1 MHLKYIFYR
10 IDKQGLYLLY
20 FSQIDMT
27 FETNQDVLN
36 WFEKQPRALTDE
48 FISEI
53 PWHEVK
59 KYPFD
64 KRFVPVLLYMRD
76 IEILTDMYHQELLRT
91 PTGKDK
97 VISKFMERWG
107 VEEITHG
114 EIINRF
120 LNEAGIETPEN
131 WKEETMNSVSK
142 HYHRYARCL
151 TTLTNFIGRRFT
163 ATHMAYGTIN
173 ELSAAQSYRRLIELA
188 NHPVLT
194 HILKPI
200 IREESVHTTFYL
212 NVARLELKKSEF
224 AQKIA
229 RYVIKAFWMP
239 VGSGTRPQDLTDY
252 TIATLFGDEEGIK
265 WIDKLVT
272 QKVQVLPGFDGVT
285 KVTDKIAEIGRQTDI
300 DNFALAEI

>member
-1 MHLKYIFYR
+1 M
-10 IDKQGLYLLY
+10 
-20 FSQIDMT
+20 S

-36 WFEKQPRALTDE
+36 WYEKQPRALTKE
-48 FISEI
+48 FIDEI
-53 PWHEVK
+53 PWNEVK
-59 KYPFD
+59 NHPFD
-64 KRFVPVLLYMRD
+64 KRFVPVLMYMRD

-97 VISKFMERWG
+97 VINKFMERWG
-107 VEEITHG
+107 IEEITHG
-114 EIINRF
+114 ELINRF
-120 LNEAGIETPEN
+120 LNEAGIETSDK
-131 WKEETMNSVSK
+131 WKDEITKSVSK
-142 HYHRYARCL
+142 YYHFYASCL
-151 TTLTNFIGRRFT
+151 TTLTNFIGHKFT

-194 HILKPI
+194 HILKGI

-229 RYVIKAFWMP
+229 RFVVKKFWNP
-239 VGSGTRPQDLTDY
+239 VGSGARPQDLTDY
-252 TIATLFGDEEGIK
+252 TIATLFGDEKGIE

-272 QKVQVLPGFDGVT
+272 QKFQRLPGLDGVT
-285 KVTDKIAEIGRQTDI
+285 KVTDRIAEIGQET
-300 DNFALAEI
+300 NTNEFVLAKA